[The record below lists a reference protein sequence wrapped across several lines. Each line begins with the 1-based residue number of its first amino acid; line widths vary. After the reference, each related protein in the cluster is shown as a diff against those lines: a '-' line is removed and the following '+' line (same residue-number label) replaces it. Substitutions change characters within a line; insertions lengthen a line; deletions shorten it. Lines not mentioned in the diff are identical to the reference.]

1 MKVWKIYNG
10 KIEVVSFVLESDR
23 IITTGVTLAIL
34 FSLFGLRAPLDLIY
48 LVFRSFFY
56 ECTWWRLF
64 QINLDIYVFIGVH
77 IKKKYKCV
85 AVVSF
90 VGVY

>member
-10 KIEVVSFVLESDR
+10 KIEVVSFVIESDR
-23 IITTGVTLAIL
+23 IITAGVTLAIL

-56 ECTWWRLF
+56 ECT
-64 QINLDIYVFIGVH
+64 
-77 IKKKYKCV
+77 
-85 AVVSF
+85 
-90 VGVY
+90 